1 MGTDG
6 NSCEGQAQSSS
17 QFYSRKCVLPES
29 LEDRTG
35 NAKVGICLDL
45 APYTWRRAA
54 RSSDQCYSMLIH
66 VLYTYFDNAV
76 DTLSGIPLLQ
86 RVSAVRVDV
95 DDNTPLLVERDS
107 SGPDDGRSDD
117 RVLDGRETVIV
128 KVFRL
133 GFALVDLDA
142 SLDPSAKTDVSVSP
156 LTVKGTVGGGRI
168 LHVEAEDR
176 TITSEISKRV

>member
-1 MGTDG
+1 
-6 NSCEGQAQSSS
+6 
-17 QFYSRKCVLPES
+17 
-29 LEDRTG
+29 
-35 NAKVGICLDL
+35 
-45 APYTWRRAA
+45 
-54 RSSDQCYSMLIH
+54 MLVH

-95 DDNTPLLVERDS
+95 DDDAPLLVERDS

-117 RVLDGRETVIV
+117 CVLDGGETVVV

-142 SLDPSAKTDVSVSP
+142 GLDPGAKADVSVSP
-156 LTVKGTVGGGRI
+156 LTIKGTVGGGRV
-168 LHVEAEDR
+168 LHVEAEDY
-176 TITSEISKRV
+176 TITSGISHEV